1 MSKGK
6 LGQKGGERWRFLK
19 EGQKGKFPGKKWLQ
33 LPLYHQPHYVQLA
46 AGAHLE
52 LYIQSAYQDL
62 LGVLQIKLY
71 NCGHIIT
78 CMLHIRI

>member
-33 LPLYHQPHYVQLA
+33 LPLYHQPDYVQLA

-52 LYIQSAYQDL
+52 LYIQSAYQGFKPAKDRL
-62 LGVLQIKLY
+62 
-71 NCGHIIT
+71 
-78 CMLHIRI
+78 RILEYGM